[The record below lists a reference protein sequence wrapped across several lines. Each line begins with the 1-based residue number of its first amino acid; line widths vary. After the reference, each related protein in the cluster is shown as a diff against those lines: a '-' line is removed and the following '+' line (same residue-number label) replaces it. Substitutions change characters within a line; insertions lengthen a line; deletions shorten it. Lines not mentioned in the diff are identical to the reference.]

1 MGAAQRAVIAWS
13 GMRGAVSLATALALP
28 VATDAGAPLPGR
40 SLIVFVT
47 FAVVLVTVVGQGLTL
62 PTLIRR
68 LGVAA
73 DGQEEEHE
81 VLVARMMASKA
92 ALLEVD
98 RMAAEGWAAEEAL
111 NRAREYYE
119 QRKRRDAARAGKIE
133 DDGYEEQST
142 IRRQVLLRVYGA
154 ERRAIV
160 DLRNSGQISNEV
172 MHTLERE
179 LDLEESYLDQQS
191 S

>member
-1 MGAAQRAVIAWS
+1 MPELIGYAALVCVVVIGARFAWMFTTPYLIRAIDRRPRQRELRVGAAERAVIAWS

-73 DGQEEEHE
+73 DG
-81 VLVARMMASKA
+81 
-92 ALLEVD
+92 
-98 RMAAEGWAAEEAL
+98 G
-111 NRAREYYE
+111 
-119 QRKRRDAARAGKIE
+119 RR
-133 DDGYEEQST
+133 ST
-142 IRRQVLLRVYGA
+142 RC
-154 ERRAIV
+154 
-160 DLRNSGQISNEV
+160 
-172 MHTLERE
+172 
-179 LDLEESYLDQQS
+179 S
-191 S
+191 SPA